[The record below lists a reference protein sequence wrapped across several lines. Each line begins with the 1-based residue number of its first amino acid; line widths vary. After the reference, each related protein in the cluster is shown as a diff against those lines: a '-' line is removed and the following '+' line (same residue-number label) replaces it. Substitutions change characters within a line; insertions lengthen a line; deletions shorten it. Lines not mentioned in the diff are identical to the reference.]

1 MMELLCENI
10 QQLKTT
16 THFFKKLHQRCFACV
31 TPLIMNVAR
40 YWESIPN
47 KTEILFSVLAKKT
60 QLTLFLLDNNRTY
73 EMKSRTNEKNAFML
87 EKANRTKQLINQP
100 QVSAT
105 EFMNNKMPH
114 TLFETFFFLKSLPKS
129 ICQLPIK
136 QSEVY
141 AKKAATASFN
151 LQYTERALKGTADVL
166 SLERNNKHFF
176 KKRRIFQTSLYELHV
191 AQVVA

>member
-1 MMELLCENI
+1 MQKTSMMELLCENI

-16 THFFKKLHQRCFACV
+16 THFFKKLHQRCFAGV

-47 KTEILFSVLAKKT
+47 KTEIPFSVLAKKT
-60 QLTLFLLDNNRTY
+60 QLALVLLDNNRTY

-114 TLFETFFFLKSLPKS
+114 TLFETFIFLKSLPKS
-129 ICQLPIK
+129 ICQLRIK

-151 LQYTERALKGTADVL
+151 LQYTEL
-166 SLERNNKHFF
+166 
-176 KKRRIFQTSLYELHV
+176 
-191 AQVVA
+191 